1 MIKIKYLIFLT
12 LIVVFTSC
20 IKPEVIKMV
29 KWRGNTIRLSVI
41 NGGATTSFLFKI
53 DYERDWILGK
63 RRLIFESYSTPYL
76 EDISVEN
83 DKLVIDC
90 LASKNQTN
98 KILIDLNNINKYI
111 GNPVKY
117 RRNVLVKTNAFYI
130 EPDFVKRDRQE
141 AIRYG
146 IID

>member
-1 MIKIKYLIFLT
+1 
-12 LIVVFTSC
+12 
-20 IKPEVIKMV
+20 MV

-98 KILIDLNNINKYI
+98 KY
-111 GNPVKY
+111 
-117 RRNVLVKTNAFYI
+117 
-130 EPDFVKRDRQE
+130 
-141 AIRYG
+141 
-146 IID
+146 

>member
-1 MIKIKYLIFLT
+1 MTKFKYLIFFT
-12 LIVVFTSC
+12 LIAVFTSC
-20 IKPEVIKMV
+20 IKPEVINTV

-63 RRLIFESYSTPYL
+63 RRLIFESYSTPYVK
-76 EDISVEN
+76 DISVEN

-90 LASKNQTN
+90 YASKNQTN

-117 RRNVLVKTNAFYI
+117 RRDILDKTNTYYI
-130 EPDFVKRDRQE
+130 EPDFIKQNRQK
-141 AIRYG
+141 AIKNG